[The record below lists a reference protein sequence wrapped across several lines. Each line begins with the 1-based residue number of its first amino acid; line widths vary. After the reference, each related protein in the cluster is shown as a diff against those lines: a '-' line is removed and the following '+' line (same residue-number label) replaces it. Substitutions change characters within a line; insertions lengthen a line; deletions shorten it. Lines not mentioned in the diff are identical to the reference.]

1 MSLLAYVETYGCQM
15 NVADTEI
22 VLGLLLG
29 AGYERTHDPAAAD
42 VILINTCAVR
52 EKAVERVWGRASTLA
67 TYKAKRPKVVLGITG
82 CMAEHLRGQVRAR
95 APFVDLVV
103 GPDGYRR
110 LLAHI
115 EEARAGAKIDDTTL
129 DPHETYQ
136 GLDPARDAS
145 GTVVGHIAV
154 QRGCDRFCAFCVVPY
169 TRGRERGTDPDE
181 VLRQAR
187 ALVAAGGKEVRLLG
201 QTVTSYRNG
210 NVGFA
215 ALLRELAGID
225 GLARIRFMSPY
236 PLGFSEDV
244 IAAMAASAK
253 ICKHVHLPLQSASD
267 TVLARMRRGY
277 SFAQYR
283 ELVGALRAALP
294 GVASTTDVL
303 VGFCG
308 ESEQEF
314 AEILRALQELRFD
327 NAFTF
332 AYSERPDTL
341 AARTMTDD
349 VPAEVK
355 QRRLAQV
362 INLQRQITGEIH
374 AAQVGRCERV
384 LLEAP
389 SRRSPDELL
398 GRTDTFRSVIVPAGA
413 SAALGALVDVR
424 IERANP
430 ATLFG
435 SLIT

>member
-1 MSLLAYVETYGCQM
+1 MSLLAYVATYGCQM

-22 VLGLLLG
+22 VLGLLQR
-29 AGYERTHDPAAAD
+29 AGYERTQDPAAAD

-67 TYKAKRPKVVLGITG
+67 TYKAGRPHVVLGITG
-82 CMAEHLRGQVRAR
+82 CMAEHLRGHLRTR

-115 EEARAGAKIDDTTL
+115 EEARTGAKVDDTTL
-129 DPHETYQ
+129 DPHETYR
-136 GLDPARDAS
+136 GLDPARDAA
-145 GTVVGHIAV
+145 GTVVGPIAI
-154 QRGCDRFCAFCVVPY
+154 QRGCDRFCSFCVVPY
-169 TRGRERGTDPDE
+169 TRGRERGTSPDE
-181 VLRQAR
+181 VQRQAR

-201 QTVTSYRNG
+201 QTVTSYRHG
-210 NVGFA
+210 DVGFA
-215 ALLRELAGID
+215 TLLRALAGID
-225 GLARIRFMSPY
+225 GLERIRFISPY

-244 IAAMAASAK
+244 IAAMAGSAK

-267 TVLARMRRGY
+267 TVLERMGRGY
-277 SFAQYR
+277 TFAQYR
-283 ELVGALRAALP
+283 ELVRGLRAALP
-294 GVASTTDVL
+294 GVAITTDVL

-308 ESEQEF
+308 ESEDEF
-314 AEILRALQELRFD
+314 AEILHALREIRFD

-341 AARTMTDD
+341 AARTMADD
-349 VPAEVK
+349 VPAEIK

-362 INLQRQITGEIH
+362 IDLQRQITAEIH

-384 LLEAP
+384 LLETP

-398 GRTDTFRSVIVPAGA
+398 GRTDTFRSVIVPAGP
-413 SAALGALVDVR
+413 AATLGALVDVR

-435 SLIT
+435 SLVR